1 MEEGYILTATMS
13 EPTKYSEKKERNELY
28 RDSTSDSQTMVEH
41 ADRAS
46 PSRPHH
52 GEMDEAARKQHEAS
66 QRLAHPFAG
75 VSPQELAAKGE
86 AYARKAGLTS
96 EEDLR
101 AFRLGAMIAG
111 DDNKYDTISELTD
124 REREVLDRETTH
136 KWSNPGMLY
145 WVVVVCSLCA
155 AVQGMDETSSTALS
169 PSSNMSSESAP
180 RAVVIPGFWVSPTR
194 HPTFAVLSSVAG
206 SLIP

>member
-1 MEEGYILTATMS
+1 MS

-145 WVVVVCSLCA
+145 WVVVGQYTFLKLTISPESTNTITVCSLCA
-155 AVQGMDETSSTALS
+155 AVQGMDEVCDPTTA
-169 PSSNMSSESAP
+169 
-180 RAVVIPGFWVSPTR
+180 GGQF
-194 HPTFAVLSSVAG
+194 
-206 SLIP
+206 

>member
-1 MEEGYILTATMS
+1 LRGKVLYLSLVPLTIYRGTGSPEPHYIFSLFHPLTAEQYIEDFSKKKSSTVTMS
-13 EPTKYSEKKERNELY
+13 DPVKNPEKTGRDRLY

-41 ADRAS
+41 ADHAS
-46 PSRPHH
+46 SSNPRH
-52 GEMDEAARKQHEAS
+52 GEHDEAAKRQLDAS
-66 QRLAHPFAG
+66 KRLANPFAG
-75 VSPQELAAKGE
+75 LNPQKLAGLGE

-111 DDNKYDTISELTD
+111 DDNKYDTISELTT

-145 WVVVVCSLCA
+145 WVVVG
-155 AVQGMDETSSTALS
+155 Q
-169 PSSNMSSESAP
+169 
-180 RAVVIPGFWVSPTR
+180 
-194 HPTFAVLSSVAG
+194 
-206 SLIP
+206 